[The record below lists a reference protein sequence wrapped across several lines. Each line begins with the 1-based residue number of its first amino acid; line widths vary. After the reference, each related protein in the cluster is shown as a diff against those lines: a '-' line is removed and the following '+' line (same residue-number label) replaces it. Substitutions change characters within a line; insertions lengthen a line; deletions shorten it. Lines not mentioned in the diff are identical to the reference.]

1 MSLTALA
8 VRFATIRALQGRT
21 FAEDRVFD
29 SKINPVNLV
38 ASKESKPVII
48 VTTDDDNI
56 DITGKGLR
64 AGNHKLELVIEIAV
78 TQKVTVEVENGDTTE
93 VITIPS
99 SDAGLEA
106 TVGLIGWQIAKALS
120 ADGGYWGDI
129 WRTLVTNVHSISS
142 RRGADDEN
150 GVRYAA
156 RQYIYSL
163 DHVEEPTPGES
174 PCVGSAWDKVLIAMK
189 ADADYA
195 GVAKL
200 IEAEITG
207 GDYLPWQIARGHLG
221 VADDVAVIMG
231 TKPVKIDE
239 IVQLAAVDLT
249 DGFTIAEQR
258 AGELEVPE
266 NEA

>member
-1 MSLTALA
+1 
-8 VRFATIRALQGRT
+8 
-21 FAEDRVFD
+21 
-29 SKINPVNLV
+29 
-38 ASKESKPVII
+38 
-48 VTTDDDNI
+48 
-56 DITGKGLR
+56 
-64 AGNHKLELVIEIAV
+64 
-78 TQKVTVEVENGDTTE
+78 
-93 VITIPS
+93 
-99 SDAGLEA
+99 
-106 TVGLIGWQIAKALS
+106 
-120 ADGGYWGDI
+120 
-129 WRTLVTNVHSISS
+129 
-142 RRGADDEN
+142 
-150 GVRYAA
+150 
-156 RQYIYSL
+156 
-163 DHVEEPTPGES
+163 
-174 PCVGSAWDKVLIAMK
+174 MK

>member
-8 VRFATIRALQGRT
+8 VRFATIRALKGRT

-38 ASKESKPVII
+38 ARSESKPVII

-56 DITGKGLR
+56 DITGKDLR

-78 TQKVTVEVENGDTTE
+78 TQKIEVKVGNGNKTE
-93 VITIPS
+93 VITIS
-99 SDAGLEA
+99 ASDAGLEA

-120 ADGGYWGDI
+120 ADGGEWGNI

-142 RRGADDEN
+142 RRGADEEN

-163 DHVEEPTPGES
+163 DHIDEPAPGET
-174 PCVGSAWDKVLIAMK
+174 PCEGCAWGKVLAAMK

-195 GVAKL
+195 GIAKL
-200 IEAEITG
+200 IEAEISG
-207 GDYLPWQIARGHLG
+207 GDYLPWEIARGHLG
-221 VADDVAVIMG
+221 IANDVAEIIG
-231 TKPVKIDE
+231 TKPIGIDE
-239 IVQLAAVDLT
+239 IIPLKAVDLS
-249 DGFTIAEQR
+249 DGFTIDEER
-258 AGELEVPE
+258 ASEIDGVGE
-266 NEA
+266 